1 MINLLELL
9 VHHAVSIPGLENPR
23 ILLSNCKVCLETLM
37 RLYYLRHGFEASDT
51 PILRSLV
58 TLSLM
63 SIAELKAL
71 TSSST
76 TSSLAAIDD
85 VRATL
90 ILAAKGLHDQGR
102 NYYVSQILYRITQ
115 KQMSPEDAKLM
126 WKFVGVRTEESEAE
140 QLRANHVKSQFPV
153 NIVKITDD
161 PGTQRLGDMM
171 KKFSEIARES
181 SAVSESSETESDS

>member
-1 MINLLELL
+1 MIYLLEELL
-9 VHHAVSIPGLENPR
+9 HHAVSIPGLENPH
-23 ILLSNCKVCLETLM
+23 ILRSNSKVCFETLM

-51 PILRSLV
+51 HILRCLV

-63 SIAELKAL
+63 SMAELKAL

-102 NYYVSQILYRITQ
+102 GYYVSQILYRTTEN
-115 KQMSPEDAKLM
+115 QMSAEDAKLM
-126 WKFVGVRTEESEAE
+126 WKFVGVRKEESEAE

-161 PGTQRLGDMM
+161 PETQWLSDMM

-181 SAVSESSETESDS
+181 MTVSESSETESDS